1 MRRVEYAKELAVL
14 VRPQVNCQCS
24 QAMDLQW
31 RCRAEQASDLQGGE
45 CERSLG

>member
-1 MRRVEYAKELAVL
+1 MRGVEYAKELAGRSPAAGQL
-14 VRPQVNCQCS
+14 PCP

-45 CERSLG
+45 RELTLG